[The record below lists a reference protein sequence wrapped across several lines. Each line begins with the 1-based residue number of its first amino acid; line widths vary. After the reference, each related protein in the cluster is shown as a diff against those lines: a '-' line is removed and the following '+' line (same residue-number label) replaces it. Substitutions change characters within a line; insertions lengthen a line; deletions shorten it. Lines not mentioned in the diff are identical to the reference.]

1 MRTCRIGT
9 IGWVMVL
16 ALALA
21 VTGCDGDSGGG
32 GGGGGTPDPDEGQTY
47 QETVTAATGGTV
59 ETDSGSASVDI
70 PAGALDGDTE
80 ITVTV
85 EPPDNETASSIY
97 DFGPDGTEFNVPVTI
112 GIDYD
117 GTPGKEKKAV
127 LAWHDG
133 HKWVEIPGSGLAGGT
148 VTGEIDHFT
157 KFSIIIVDDKL
168 VLVSDCAEVPAE
180 FVACGGDLIGTWKF
194 TDICFAD
201 EVLGENPFEE
211 HCPEATAVFEM
222 DYTGSMTIDTT
233 TITQNMETMS
243 MSSHFE
249 IPLTCMGDGG
259 CAEMGEDEDWTCQ
272 AGGDLCVCDAAHV
285 QSGFEPRVMTYTVD
299 GNNLLI
305 TDEDGTDTVPYC
317 RQGDTAVVEITDEDE
332 GDITVWYMVLEKQ

>member
-1 MRTCRIGT
+1 MRMCKERMIGL
-9 IGWVMVL
+9 VMILTL
-16 ALALA
+16 AMA
-21 VTGCDGDSGGG
+21 GCDGGGGGG
-32 GGGGGTPDPDEGQTY
+32 GGGGGTPDPDEGQTF
-47 QETVTAATGGTV
+47 QTTVMAATGGTV
-59 ETDSGSASVDI
+59 ETESGSASVDI

-85 EPPDNETASSIY
+85 EAPDGDTASSIY
-97 DFGPDGTEFNVPVTI
+97 DFGPDGTVFNVPVTI
-112 GIDYD
+112 GIDYE
-117 GTPGKEKKAV
+117 GTPGTEKKAV

-133 HKWVEIPGSGLAGGT
+133 QKWVEIPGSDLEGGT

-180 FVACGGDLIGTWKF
+180 FVACGGDLIGTWTF
-194 TDICFAD
+194 ADICFED
-201 EVLGENPFEE
+201 QVLGENPFEE
-211 HCPEATAVFEM
+211 NCPEATAEFEM
-222 DYTGSMTIDTT
+222 DYTGSMTIDAT

-249 IPLTCMGDGG
+249 VPLTCMVDGQ
-259 CAEMGEDEDWTCQ
+259 CTALNDEENMTCQ
-272 AGGDLCVCDAAHV
+272 AEGELCVCDAAHV
-285 QSGFEPRVMTYTVD
+285 QSEFEPMVMTYTID

-317 RQGDTAVVEITDEDE
+317 RQGDSAVVKIIDEDE
-332 GDITVWYMVLEKQ
+332 GDVTVWYMVLDKQ